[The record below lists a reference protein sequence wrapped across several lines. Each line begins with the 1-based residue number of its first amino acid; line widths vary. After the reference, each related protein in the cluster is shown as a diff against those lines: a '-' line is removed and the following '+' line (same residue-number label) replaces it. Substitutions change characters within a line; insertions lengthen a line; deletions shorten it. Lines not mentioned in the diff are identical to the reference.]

1 MQQCVRILEQ
11 THHLT
16 TPACPPILR
25 GRSSVFGKGFAMK
38 DSNTL
43 AIGSLLFTAVLAGLL
58 AAPSASAQSY
68 PSRPIRGIVPFP
80 PGRSTDAYSRIIGGT
95 LTEVLGRQLGRGNRA
110 GAAGSVGA
118 EIAAKAPAD
127 GYTLV
132 LGQDSN
138 MVIGQAARATK
149 NFDALTD
156 FAPIAL
162 VVRTPQVIVVNDSS
176 PFTTLKDLVVAAKA
190 KPGSLSYASA
200 GVGGSSHVTGTF
212 LNMTAGIDTLHVP
225 YKGGAPGMPDLR
237 AGRVSYMVT
246 SMVSSMPFVRDGR
259 ARLLATTGVKRS
271 HLFPNVPTVAESGY
285 PGFDSTLW
293 HGVLAPAKVPRAI
306 VVHLNR
312 EIVKVLAMPDVQ
324 KLLMAEGGTV
334 SPSTPEEFAAFIRT
348 ESAKWTKVIKQAGI
362 TLD

>member
-1 MQQCVRILEQ
+1 MI
-11 THHLT
+11 
-16 TPACPPILR
+16 
-25 GRSSVFGKGFAMK
+25 RS
-38 DSNTL
+38 L
-43 AIGSLLFTAVLAGLL
+43 ALAGILGML
-58 AAPSASAQSY
+58 ATTAAAQAPSY
-68 PSRPIRGIVPFP
+68 PSRPIRWIVPYP
-80 PGRSTDAYSRIIGGT
+80 PGGSTDTYSRILGVKLGE
-95 LTEVLGRQLGRGNRA
+95 LLGRQIVMDNRA

-138 MVIGQAARATK
+138 MVVGQAARATK

-156 FAPIAL
+156 FAPISL

-176 PFTTLKDLVVAAKA
+176 PFATLKDLVAAAKA
-190 KPGSLSYASA
+190 KPGALTYASA
-200 GVGGSSHVTGTF
+200 GVGGSSHVTGAF
-212 LNMTAGIDTLHVP
+212 LNMAAGMDTLHVP
-225 YKGGAPGMPDLR
+225 YKGGAPGMLDLR

-259 ARLLATTGVKRS
+259 ARLLATTGAQRS
-271 HLFPNVPTVAESGY
+271 HLFPNVPTVAEAGY

-293 HGVLAPAKVPRAI
+293 HGVLAPAKVPREI
-306 VVHLNR
+306 VVRLNQ

-324 KLLMAEGGTV
+324 KLLMAEGGTA
-334 SPSTPEEFAAFIRT
+334 SPSTPEEFAAFLRT
-348 ESAKWTKVIKQAGI
+348 ETAKWTKVIKQAGI